1 MKLFG
6 LFAIFNIRMQVFF
19 FFFFFLHTYPP
30 VFWTGELQGQRS
42 LAGYSSRGGK
52 EWDTT
57 EWLSPSLSHPASYA
71 SSIRL
76 PTLLSW
82 SPTKFLLLRVV
93 RRPNLVQK
101 KIKAFFFFFLE
112 FIFNCRITALSCCV
126 GFYLTTMWIS
136 HKYTYNPSLWSLSPT
151 IFPIPPL

>member
-6 LFAIFNIRMQVFF
+6 LVAIFNIRMEVF

-57 EWLSPSLSHPASYA
+57 E
-71 SSIRL
+71 
-76 PTLLSW
+76 
-82 SPTKFLLLRVV
+82 
-93 RRPNLVQK
+93 
-101 KIKAFFFFFLE
+101 
-112 FIFNCRITALSCCV
+112 
-126 GFYLTTMWIS
+126 
-136 HKYTYNPSLWSLSPT
+136 
-151 IFPIPPL
+151 